1 MRLTKPHDGVLCGGR
16 TRTTVS
22 DEPGAVL
29 GPSSKGVSCPRMD
42 TTASFLEEQ
51 DPDLLFQLLYLAAQ
65 RRLRHVEPLGR
76 TAKLDSSATATK

>member
-1 MRLTKPHDGVLCGGR
+1 
-16 TRTTVS
+16 
-22 DEPGAVL
+22 
-29 GPSSKGVSCPRMD
+29 MD

-65 RRLRHVEPLGR
+65 WRLRHVEPLGR